1 MSAAHW
7 IAVLAVIAWSAVA
20 TLLLRRRF
28 ERRAPHHWGGEPGRR
43 FVRAR
48 GTLFAVGILVFFAT
62 VALAAPI
69 LAPYRPS
76 LQLDIVRLQNA
87 PPSWSHPLGTDLYS
101 RDTWSRIAYGAR
113 VSLSVGALAMLLA
126 ATVGA
131 LVGATAGY
139 FRRWTDAVLM
149 RVVDIGLAVPR
160 IFILL
165 VAAAITSH
173 LPLAILVLLLGLTSW
188 FATSRLVRAEVL
200 SVRERDYVTSARAM
214 GSGAWRVIFRHILP
228 NVTAPL
234 IVSMTLGIG
243 QVMLLEAAL
252 SFLGVGVQPPT
263 PSWGNMIAE
272 GRDQLAIAPWTTVFP
287 GLAIVLVV
295 MALNTVGDALRDALD
310 PRQET
315 S

>member
-1 MSAAHW
+1 MSGARW
-7 IAVLAVIAWSAVA
+7 FAVLAVIAWSALAALV
-20 TLLLRRRF
+20 LRQRF
-28 ERRAPHHWGGEPGRR
+28 ERRGADHRGPGRR

-48 GTLFAVGILVFFAT
+48 GTLIAVGILVFFAT
-62 VALAAPI
+62 VALVAP
-69 LAPYRPS
+69 LLTPYRPS

-87 PPSWSHPLGTDLYS
+87 PPSWGHPLGTDLYS

-113 VSLSVGALAMLLA
+113 VSLSVGTLAMLLA
-126 ATVGA
+126 ATLGA
-131 LVGATAGY
+131 LVGAAAGY

-149 RVVDIGLAVPR
+149 RLVDVGLAIPR

-165 VAAAITSH
+165 VAAALTTH
-173 LPLAILVLLLGLTSW
+173 LPLATLVLMLGLTSW

-200 SVRERDYVTSARAM
+200 SIRERDFVASARAL
-214 GSGAWRVIFRHILP
+214 GGGAWRVIFRHVLP
-228 NVTAPL
+228 NVAAPL
-234 IVSMTLGIG
+234 IVSMALGIA

-272 GRDQLAIAPWTTVFP
+272 GRDQLATAPWTTIFP

-295 MALNTVGDALRDALD
+295 MALNTVADALRDALD

-315 S
+315 P